1 MAIRLTESRLRQI
14 IREEASKLTRRPV
27 SRRTRRLRESE
38 GGSFQEYF
46 DLIESVAEEEGF
58 FEMELDE
65 GEAQR
70 IVEETLDADFGGK
83 VPNDMIFRFVDA
95 LVDRHEEIFDPSDD
109 DSTNDG
115 SSYPGMY

>member
-27 SRRTRRLRESE
+27 SRRTHRLRESD
-38 GGSFQEYF
+38 GSFQDYF

-70 IVEETLDADFGGK
+70 IVEETLADDFGGS
-83 VPNDMIFRFVDA
+83 VPDDMIFRFVDA
-95 LVDRHEEIFDPSDD
+95 LVDKHEELFDPSDD

-115 SSYPGMY
+115 SSYPQF